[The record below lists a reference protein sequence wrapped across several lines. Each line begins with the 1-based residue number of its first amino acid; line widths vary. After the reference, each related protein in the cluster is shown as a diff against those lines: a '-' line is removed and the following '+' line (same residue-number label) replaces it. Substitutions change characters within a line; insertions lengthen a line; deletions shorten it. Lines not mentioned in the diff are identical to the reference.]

1 MESIKGKSIR
11 GVIWSAIERFS
22 VQGVQFVIQ
31 LIMARLLSPS
41 DYGLIGMLTIFMS
54 LSQVFIDGGFSNALI
69 QKKDR
74 SEADYTT
81 VFYINISIS
90 ILIYLFLYII
100 APWIASFYNQ
110 PLLTSITRIYS
121 LNLIIIS
128 LVAVNKVK
136 LTIALDFKTQS
147 KISLIS
153 AGISG
158 IIGIICAYKGIG
170 VWSLVI
176 QLLLNSL
183 FNVVLSFYYVHWFP
197 KFLFSKQSF
206 FQLFNF
212 GSKLLVA
219 SIISSI
225 YSNIYNLVIGKKF
238 DSASLGYYTR
248 ANQFVMFA
256 STNISAILQRVS
268 FPVLSEIQDD
278 NVRLLNAY
286 KKYIQISSWVIFPII
301 MGLCGIAEPLII
313 ILLTEEWIDCV
324 PLIQILSFSYIWD
337 CVISVN
343 LNLLYVKG
351 RSDLVL
357 KLEIIKKSIAFLIL
371 FVTLFFDLYIICIG
385 QVIYTIFALFLN
397 TYYTSKLFN
406 YGLIS
411 QLKDIF
417 PQVILSILIVVICF
431 ILIGLISN
439 PFMSLISSV
448 ILSIIFYLGGSYFF
462 KLAPFI
468 ETMKV
473 IKSIV

>member
-1 MESIKGKSIR
+1 
-11 GVIWSAIERFS
+11 
-22 VQGVQFVIQ
+22 
-31 LIMARLLSPS
+31 
-41 DYGLIGMLTIFMS
+41 
-54 LSQVFIDGGFSNALI
+54 
-69 QKKDR
+69 
-74 SEADYTT
+74 
-81 VFYINISIS
+81 
-90 ILIYLFLYII
+90 
-100 APWIASFYNQ
+100 
-110 PLLTSITRIYS
+110 
-121 LNLIIIS
+121 
-128 LVAVNKVK
+128 
-136 LTIALDFKTQS
+136 
-147 KISLIS
+147 
-153 AGISG
+153 
-158 IIGIICAYKGIG
+158 
-170 VWSLVI
+170 
-176 QLLLNSL
+176 
-183 FNVVLSFYYVHWFP
+183 
-197 KFLFSKQSF
+197 
-206 FQLFNF
+206 
-212 GSKLLVA
+212 LVA

-238 DSASLGYYTR
+238 DSSSLGFYTR
-248 ANQFVMFA
+248 ANQFVTFA

-468 ETMKV
+468 EIMKV
-473 IKSIV
+473 IKSKV